1 MKRTVKPGGIRVL
14 VYLLLIG
21 ILLYVVVYMPT
32 PYLIYQPGS
41 AEEVRPMISV
51 EKGDPSEEGTF
62 MLTTV
67 SASYANM
74 ALLVMSAFNSNA
86 EVVPKEEKMGGQN
99 KAEYAATQMYYMN
112 SSQSSAMEAA
122 YHEADIDYDI
132 IPAYM
137 FIMSVPKDSANK
149 ERFRPGDKL
158 LSVDGEPASD
168 NVKLAEMLSAQ
179 TIGDVVEV
187 KLERGGKTI
196 TEKVPLV
203 SIKDNKTGT
212 ERPGLGVVIA
222 TMQKVEPRNPD
233 HRIIFA
239 DTEIGGPSAGLMFTM
254 EIYNQLT
261 PGDLSKGYR
270 VAGTGTIDNEGNVGP
285 IGGVKHKIVAAHRE
299 GAELFFVPRKNY
311 EEAKVK
317 ADHIGTDM
325 KLIPVDKLGDAIDY
339 MNALSP
345 KG

>member
-1 MKRTVKPGGIRVL
+1 MRRSVKPSGLRVL
-14 VYLLLIG
+14 LYLLLIG

-32 PYLIYQPGS
+32 PYMIYQPGS
-41 AEEVRPMISV
+41 AEEVKPMISV
-51 EKGDPSEEGTF
+51 EKGDPAEEGTF

-86 EVVPKEEKMGGQN
+86 EVVQKEEKLGDQS
-99 KAEYAATQMYYMN
+99 KEEYAATQVYYMN

-122 YHEADIDYDI
+122 YTAADVDYRI

-149 ERFRPGDKL
+149 ESFHPGDKL
-158 LSVDGEPASD
+158 LSVDGEPVSDHAKLTEFIASKE
-168 NVKLAEMLSAQ
+168 V
-179 TIGDVVEV
+179 GDIVEV
-187 KLERGGKTI
+187 KLERGGNPVTV
-196 TEKVPLV
+196 KVPLV
-203 SIKDNKTGT
+203 PIKDDKTES
-212 ERPGLGVVIA
+212 ERPGLGVIIA
-222 TMQKVEPRNPD
+222 TMQKVEPDNPD
-233 HRIIFA
+233 DRVTFA
-239 DTEIGGPSAGLMFTM
+239 DTKIGGPSAGLMFTM

-270 VAGTGTIDNEGNVGP
+270 VAGTGTISKEGTVGP
-285 IGGVKHKIVAAHRE
+285 IGGVKHKIVAADRE

-311 EEAKVK
+311 DEAKAK
-317 ADHIGTDM
+317 ADRIGTEM
-325 KLIPVDKLGDAIDY
+325 KLIPVDKLQDAIDY
-339 MNALSP
+339 MNGLTP

>member
-1 MKRTVKPGGIRVL
+1 MKKNAKPSGLRVL
-14 VYLLLIG
+14 LYLLLIG

-32 PYLIYQPGS
+32 PYMVYQPGS

-51 EKGDPSEEGTF
+51 EKGDTAEEGTF

-74 ALLVMSAFNSNA
+74 ALLAMAAFNTNA
-86 EVVPKEEKMGGQN
+86 EVVQKEEKLGDQSRE
-99 KAEYAATQMYYMN
+99 EYAATQIYYMN

-122 YHEADIDYDI
+122 YHAAGVEYRV

-149 ERFRPGDKL
+149 EFFHPGDKL
-158 LSVDGEPASD
+158 LSVDGNPVSD
-168 NVKLAEMLSAQ
+168 NVKLAEFISSKKV
-179 TIGDVVEV
+179 GDIVEV
-187 KLERGGKTI
+187 KLERGGKPVT
-196 TEKVPLV
+196 KQVPLV
-203 SIKDNKTGT
+203 TIKDTETKT
-212 ERPGLGVVIA
+212 ERPGLGVIIA
-222 TMQKVEPRNPD
+222 TMQKIEPDNPD
-233 HRIIFA
+233 DRITFA

-270 VAGTGTIDNEGNVGP
+270 VAGTGTINKEGTVGP

-299 GAELFFVPRKNY
+299 GAEMFFVPRKNY
-311 EEAKVK
+311 DEAKKK
-317 ADHIGTDM
+317 ADRIGTQM
-325 KLIPVDKLGDAIDY
+325 KLIPVDKLQDAIDY

>member
-1 MKRTVKPGGIRVL
+1 MRRSVKPNGLRVL
-14 VYLLLIG
+14 LYLLLVG

-32 PYLIYQPGS
+32 PYMVYQPGS
-41 AEEVRPMISV
+41 AEEVKPMISV
-51 EKGDPSEEGTF
+51 GKGDPSEEGTF

-74 ALLVMSAFNSNA
+74 ALLVMAAFNSNA
-86 EVVPKEEKMGGQN
+86 EVVQKDEKLGNQSKE
-99 KAEYAATQMYYMN
+99 EYAATQIYYMN
-112 SSQSSAMEAA
+112 SSQSLAMEAA
-122 YHEADIDYDI
+122 YHEADIDYEI

-137 FIMSVPKDSANK
+137 FVMSVPKDSANK
-149 ERFRPGDKL
+149 ELFRPGDKL

-168 NVKLAEMLSAQ
+168 NVKLAELMSAQ
-179 TIGDVVEV
+179 KIGDVVEV
-187 KLERGGKTI
+187 KLERGGKPVS
-196 TEKVPLV
+196 EQVGLV
-203 SIKDNKTGT
+203 SIKDDQTGT
-212 ERPGLGVVIA
+212 ERPGLGVIIA
-222 TMQKVEPRNPD
+222 TMQKIEPDNPD
-233 HRIIFA
+233 DRVTFA

-270 VAGTGTIDNEGNVGP
+270 VAGTGTIDKEGTVGP

-311 EEAKVK
+311 DEAKKK
-317 ADHIGTDM
+317 ADRIGTGM
-325 KLIPVDKLGDAIDY
+325 KLIPVDKLQDAVDY
-339 MNALSP
+339 MVGLSP